1 MLQDNVKAFV
11 VLDALDECTD
21 RDNLMKFL
29 VEISGW
35 TDIRLQLLCT
45 SRKERE
51 IEEAFEEVELS
62 QVSVQSSE
70 INGDIDMYI
79 RARLQKD
86 PRLRK
91 WPPNIQNEIRETL
104 IAGAQGM

>member
-1 MLQDNVKAFV
+1 
-11 VLDALDECTD
+11 
-21 RDNLMKFL
+21 MKFL

-35 TDIRLQLLCT
+35 KDVRLQLLCT

-51 IEEAFEEVELS
+51 IEEAFEELELS
-62 QVSVQSSE
+62 QVSVQGSGIS
-70 INGDIDMYI
+70 GDIDMYI

-91 WPPNIQNEIRETL
+91 WPPNIQTEIRETL
-104 IAGAQGM
+104 MAGAQGM

>member
-1 MLQDNVKAFV
+1 VKTFL

-29 VEISGW
+29 GEISGW
-35 TDIRLQLLCT
+35 KDVRLHLLCT

-51 IEEAFEEVELS
+51 IEEAFEKLGSS
-62 QVSVQSSE
+62 QVPVQSSAISDDIE
-70 INGDIDMYI
+70 IYI

-86 PRLRK
+86 SRLRK
-91 WPPNIQNEIRETL
+91 WPPNVQTEIWETL
-104 IAGAQGM
+104 MAGAHGM